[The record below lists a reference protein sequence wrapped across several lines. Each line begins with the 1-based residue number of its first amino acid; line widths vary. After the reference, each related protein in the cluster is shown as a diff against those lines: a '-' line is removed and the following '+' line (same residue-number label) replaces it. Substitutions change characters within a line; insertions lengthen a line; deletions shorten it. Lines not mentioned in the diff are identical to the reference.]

1 MKDLAIH
8 QEQLL
13 KAVQKN
19 TPGQLLQPLTKEI
32 YLLDTYVA
40 DILFARDLPIADLKE
55 GEELLLRHEKTL
67 YSEYTVAVLKKDGLR
82 LGELPSYNQKIFARL
97 LDAGK
102 ALKAT
107 IRQIDIK
114 QEYQTLVISI
124 YLIDF

>member
-19 TPGQLLQPLTKEI
+19 TLGQLLQPFTKEI

-40 DILFARDLPIADLKE
+40 DLLFASDLPIADLKK
-55 GEELLLRHEKTL
+55 GEELLLQHEKTL
-67 YSEYTVAVLKKDGLR
+67 YSEHTVAVLKKDGLR
-82 LGELPSYNQKIFARL
+82 LGELPSYNQEIFARL

-107 IRQIDIK
+107 IRQIDVTE
-114 QEYQTLVISI
+114 EYQTLVISI

>member
-32 YLLDTYVA
+32 YLLDTYIA
-40 DILFARDLPIADLKE
+40 DILFASDLPIADLKE

-67 YSEYTVAVLKKDGLR
+67 YSEYTVAVLKKNGSH
-82 LGELPSYNQKIFARL
+82 LGELPSYNQEIFARL

-107 IRQIDIK
+107 IRQIDIT
-114 QEYQTLVISI
+114 QEYQTLIISI

>member
-8 QEQLL
+8 QEQSL
-13 KAVQKN
+13 KAVQN
-19 TPGQLLQPLTKEI
+19 NSPGQLLQPLTKEI

-40 DILFARDLPIADLKE
+40 DILFARDLPVADLKE
-55 GEELLLRHEKTL
+55 GDELLLRREATL
-67 YSEYTVAVLKKDGLR
+67 YSEFTVAVLKKDGLR
-82 LGELPSYNQKIFARL
+82 LGELPSYNQEIFARL

-107 IRQIDIK
+107 VRQIDVSE
-114 QEYQTLVISI
+114 EYQTLVISI

>member
-40 DILFARDLPIADLKE
+40 DILFASDLPIPDLKK
-55 GEELLLRHEKTL
+55 GEELLLRHEETL

-82 LGELPSYNQKIFARL
+82 LGELPSYNKEIFARL

-107 IRQIDIK
+107 IRQIDIT

>member
-19 TPGQLLQPLTKEI
+19 TLGQLLQPFTKEI

-40 DILFARDLPIADLKE
+40 DILFASDLPIADLKK
-55 GEELLLRHEKTL
+55 GEELLLQHEKTL
-67 YSEYTVAVLKKDGLR
+67 YSEHTVAVLKKDGLR
-82 LGELPSYNQKIFARL
+82 LGELPSYNQEIFARL

-107 IRQIDIK
+107 IRQIDVTE
-114 QEYQTLVISI
+114 EYQTLVISI

>member
-32 YLLDTYVA
+32 YLLDTYIA
-40 DILFARDLPIADLKE
+40 DILFASDLPIADLKE

-67 YSEYTVAVLKKDGLR
+67 YSEYTVAVKKKNGSH
-82 LGELPSYNQKIFARL
+82 LGELPSYNQEIFARL

-107 IRQIDIK
+107 IRQIDIT
-114 QEYQTLVISI
+114 QEYQTLIISI